1 MQRRALFF
9 SSLLGL
15 GVIAIASVA
24 GSAHA
29 ATPLTASVTVNAT
42 AGLGSVPAHGI
53 GVNGGTGVANAT
65 CAVHYAQTG
74 SWPGGFQ
81 ASVTITDEA
90 ASAVNGWQLTWT
102 WPNSGEAITQLWN
115 GTETQSGT
123 AVTVANASYNTT
135 IGASGGT
142 ANFGVTGSGPGGGL

>member
-1 MQRRALFF
+1 
-9 SSLLGL
+9 
-15 GVIAIASVA
+15 
-24 GSAHA
+24 
-29 ATPLTASVTVNAT
+29 
-42 AGLGSVPAHGI
+42 VPPP
-53 GVNGGTGVANAT
+53 ANAT

-142 ANFGVTGSGPGGGL
+142 VNFGFTGSDSGQTPAPAAFHLNGAICSNN

>member
-1 MQRRALFF
+1 
-9 SSLLGL
+9 
-15 GVIAIASVA
+15 
-24 GSAHA
+24 
-29 ATPLTASVTVNAT
+29 
-42 AGLGSVPAHGI
+42 
-53 GVNGGTGVANAT
+53 
-65 CAVHYAQTG
+65 VHYAQTG

-81 ASVTITDEA
+81 ASVTITNEA

-123 AVTVANASYNTT
+123 AVTVANASYNAT

-142 ANFGVTGSGPGGGL
+142 VNFGFTGSDSGQTPAPVAFHLNGDLQ